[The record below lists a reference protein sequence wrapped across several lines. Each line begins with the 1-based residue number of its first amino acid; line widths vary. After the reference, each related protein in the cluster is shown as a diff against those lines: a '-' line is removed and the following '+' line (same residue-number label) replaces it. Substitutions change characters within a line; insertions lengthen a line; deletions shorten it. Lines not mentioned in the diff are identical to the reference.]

1 MEHSQYAIE
10 SLGLCRYASPI
21 NLGTEPGDR
30 LADFTLESSR
40 VVVPLDLD
48 EIRGYAARRQ
58 DPPSLELAGPR
69 EMIFFD
75 PAALSAGIVTCGGL
89 CPGLNDVIRALV
101 MTLHYGYG
109 VPHILGFRYG
119 YAGLV
124 PDKGYPVVS
133 LTPEAVRD
141 IHKAG
146 GTVLGTSRGE
156 QDVAT
161 MVDTLVRM
169 GVGLIFAIGG
179 DGTFRGA
186 LDLHEEVRRRGLEI
200 GVVGIPKTIDND
212 IPLVDQTFGF
222 LTAVAEAS
230 LAIQAAYFEACSV
243 HNGIG
248 LVKLMGRNS
257 GFIAATAALANR
269 NVNLVLVP
277 EIPFDIEGDSGLVSY
292 MERRFAANKSTVI
305 VVAEG
310 AGQEHMPG
318 TGKKDASGNVKL
330 ADIGLF
336 LKDLLTARFSSR
348 RDFSFS
354 LKYIDPSYMIRSAP
368 ARANDSIFCGY
379 LAQAAAHAGMAGKTG
394 MAVGRSHGRFT
405 HIPLKALV
413 SARKTLDPESELWLS
428 VLQSTGQP
436 FYLTNEPPKQLG
448 RMSFTPQ
455 PEPDASGFLR
465 PLKG

>member
-1 MEHSQYAIE
+1 MEQTPYAIE
-10 SLGLCRYASPI
+10 SLGPCRFQSPI
-21 NLGTEPGDR
+21 HLGTEPGDR
-30 LADFTLESSR
+30 LADFTPDSAR

-48 EIRGYAARRQ
+48 VIHGYVARRE

-69 EMIFFD
+69 EMIYFD
-75 PAALSAGIVTCGGL
+75 PTKLKAGIVTCGGL

-119 YAGLV
+119 YAGLA
-124 PDKGYPVVS
+124 PGRYPAVE
-133 LTPEAVRD
+133 LTPEGVRD

-156 QDVAT
+156 QDIGT
-161 MVDTLVRM
+161 MIDALVSA
-169 GVGLIFAIGG
+169 GVGVLFTIGG

-186 LDLHEEVRRRGLEI
+186 LALHQEIRRRGLDI
-200 GVVGIPKTIDND
+200 GVIGVPKTIDND

-222 LTAVAEAS
+222 LTAVAVAS
-230 LAIQAAYFEACSV
+230 EAIQAAYFEATSV

-248 LVKLMGRNS
+248 LVKLMGRHS
-257 GFIAATAALANR
+257 GFIAANAALANR

-277 EIPFDIEGDSGLVSY
+277 ELPFDLEGPSGLVAY
-292 MERRFAANKSTVI
+292 MEQRFRANKSTVI
-305 VVAEG
+305 VAAEG
-310 AGQEHMPG
+310 AGQEHMPS
-318 TGKKDASGNVKL
+318 TGKTDASGNVKL

-336 LKDLLTARFSSR
+336 LKDLLTKRFASR
-348 RDFSFS
+348 TDFQFT

-368 ARANDSIFCGY
+368 ARTNDSIFCGY
-379 LAQAAAHAGMAGKTG
+379 LAQAAVHAGLAGKTG

-405 HIPLKALV
+405 HIPLTSLV
-413 SARKTLDPESELWLS
+413 QARKTLDPESDLWLS

-436 FYLTNEPPKQLG
+436 FYMTNEPPKQLG
-448 RMSFTPQ
+448 RMSFLAQ
-455 PEPDASGFLR
+455 PEPDASGFMP
-465 PLKG
+465 PLGT